1 MGIPNFRILAPPLH
15 REDIMCDY
23 VQGQLII
30 KHKKLLN
37 IYLTWAKL
45 YDVAQP
51 LPFAFKV
58 KEVLLAKIVIM
69 FEQFNT
75 IEHKHTNFI
84 NQSYYLYLPNTKEA
98 KFLSP

>member
-1 MGIPNFRILAPPLH
+1 MDNLFVKTCHKEH

-23 VQGQLII
+23 VQGQLVI

-51 LPFAFKV
+51 LRFAFKV
-58 KEVLLAKIVIM
+58 KE
-69 FEQFNT
+69 N
-75 IEHKHTNFI
+75 
-84 NQSYYLYLPNTKEA
+84 
-98 KFLSP
+98 